1 MLSFIFANSISAQS
15 LSTKQK
21 EREKN
26 KVEIYSSEERDSIQ
40 MRFHEETKKLGL
52 KKDVQDKYDAIISDA
67 VFDMRRLND
76 KDKDYSDEKI
86 LKKLNLIVEKTNKK
100 VEHLLTETQ
109 FHSHKENFKKIV
121 NDAIEKFNN

>member
-100 VEHLLTETQ
+100 VEPLLTETQ
-109 FHSHKENFKKIV
+109 FQSHKENFKKIV